1 MESVLS
7 AKAMILR
14 FIEKCIVDP
23 TFAPVHLTAKLPAV
37 DAVRVQTDI
46 VRAGESLWDG
56 KTYHSRMAGHLDTY
70 PTIDLS
76 KFPWKDPK
84 DASFAA
90 VRNGKL
96 RAEMQAQLDE
106 ALASLPFQMFPSDTR
121 HTGWRD
127 VFAGEFRLDQYFYF
141 ELFRSDVPD
150 WIIGL
155 DRIHMSGSWELFLP
169 KPSPEITL
177 VYEIIAHNRLAGELA
192 RLETTPLT
200 PIEEKRDEVRK
211 LRERIEESLRQTA
224 A

>member
-14 FIEKCIVDP
+14 FIEKSIVDP

-56 KTYHSRMAGHLDTY
+56 NTYHGRMAGHLDTY

-121 HTGWRD
+121 HAGWRD

-141 ELFRSDVPD
+141 GLFRSDVPD

-169 KPSPEITL
+169 KPSPELTL
-177 VYEIIAHNRLAGELA
+177 VHEIIAHNRLTTELA
-192 RLETTPLT
+192 RLKEVP
-200 PIEEKRDEVRK
+200 PIAISTKEDEVNA
-211 LRERIEESLRQTA
+211 LRQKIEESLSQIA